1 MALHHDEDN
10 KPTADFVEYPDPDK
24 DHGVLPAPQKG
35 VDAEQAALYR
45 EFEAKDDE
53 WHHYMKKKLMRKVDW
68 HLLPLL
74 ILMYLLNF
82 LDRSN
87 LAQARLGT
95 LEEDLNMVGTDYN
108 LATSILFVGYLLMQI
123 PSNLLLTRIRPSMYL
138 GVCMAIWGAISA
150 AQAATQ
156 SFGGLVAARFF
167 LGFAEAPFFAGA
179 IFLMSSW
186 YTRAELAHR
195 ISRFY
200 AGSALANA
208 FGGLLGAG
216 CLGNLHMAHGISGW
230 RWLFIIEGV
239 ITVGVA
245 LVAAVVLPDYP
256 ANTRWLTPQE
266 RSYAQWRLVD
276 DTGEADEATASTVLD
291 GVKLAMRDPK
301 LYIFTLLQHASL
313 LSQTF
318 QYFFPTVVE
327 TLGYGK
333 IETLLITAPV
343 WIATFLVGL
352 FVTWTSGRSGDR
364 SIHIVC
370 LSMISCVGN
379 IICIAT
385 LNINA
390 RFFAIFLM
398 PMGAVAG
405 YQIVITWVANTF
417 PRPLVKRSACISFA
431 NMVGN
436 SANIYGPYMYPS
448 SSGPRYVPGGAATAT
463 AALLVALLA
472 LAIRFVLAARNR
484 DLERGEVEDAEGVA
498 AAAAAGARRDGLG
511 LGEEARPVGFRY
523 IL

>member
-1 MALHHDEDN
+1 MAARRSAES
-10 KPTADFVEYPDPDK
+10 KPTADFIEYPEPDK
-24 DHGVLPAPQKG
+24 DDAARPIPQKG
-35 VDAEQAALYR
+35 VDEEQAALYR
-45 EFEAKDDE
+45 EFQTKDGE
-53 WHHYMKKKLMRKVDW
+53 WHHYMQKKLMRKVDW

-95 LEEDLNMVGTDYN
+95 LEEDLNMTGTDFN

-138 GVCMAIWGAISA
+138 GICMGIWGTISA
-150 AQAATQ
+150 AQAATH
-156 SFGGLVAARFF
+156 SFGGLVAARFM

-216 CLGNLHMAHGISGW
+216 CLGNLHNAHGIAGW

-239 ITVGVA
+239 ITVGIA
-245 LVAAVVLPDYP
+245 IIAAIVLPDYP
-256 ANTRWLTPQE
+256 ANTRWLTAEE
-266 RSYAQWRLVD
+266 RGYAQWRLLD
-276 DTGEADEATASTVLD
+276 DTGEADDAEASTVLE
-291 GVKLAMRDPK
+291 GVKLAMRDPR
-301 LYIFTLLQHASL
+301 LYVFTLLQHASL
-313 LSQTF
+313 LTQTF
-318 QYFFPTVVE
+318 QYFFPTVIE

-352 FVTWTSGRSGDR
+352 LVTWTSGKTGDR
-364 SIHIVC
+364 SIHIMC
-370 LSMISCVGN
+370 LSLISCVGN
-379 IICIAT
+379 VICIAT
-385 LNINA
+385 LNIPA

-405 YQIVITWVANTF
+405 YQIIITWVANSF

-448 SSGPRYVPGGAATAT
+448 SSGPRYIPGGAATAGT
-463 AALLVALLA
+463 ALLVS
-472 LAIRFVLAARNR
+472 VLAFIIRLMLARDNR
-484 DLERGEVEDAEGVA
+484 KMEERELQDAEEVA
-498 AAAAAGARRDGLG
+498 AHAGGGERR
-511 LGEEARPVGFRY
+511 AVGFRY

>member
-1 MALHHDEDN
+1 MAPHHDEEN
-10 KPTADFVEYPDPDK
+10 KPTADFIEYPDPDK
-24 DHGVLPAPQKG
+24 DHGALPTPQKG
-35 VDAEQAALYR
+35 VDEEQAALYR
-45 EFEAKDDE
+45 EFESKDEE
-53 WHHYMKKKLMRKVDW
+53 WHHYMQKKLMRKVDW

-95 LEEDLNMVGTDYN
+95 LEEDLNMKGTDYN
-108 LATSILFVGYLLMQI
+108 LATSILFVGYLLMQL

-138 GVCMAIWGAISA
+138 GTVMGIWGAISA
-150 AQAATQ
+150 AQAAAH
-156 SFGGLVAARFF
+156 SFGGLVAARFM

-179 IFLMSSW
+179 VFLMSSW

-216 CLGNLHMAHGISGW
+216 CLGNLHMVHGISGW

-245 LVAAVVLPDYP
+245 IVAAVVLPDYP
-256 ANTRWLTPQE
+256 ANTRWLTDEE
-266 RSYAQWRLVD
+266 RSYAQWRLLD
-276 DTGEADEATASTVLD
+276 DTGEADHAGASTVME
-291 GVKLAMRDPK
+291 GVKLALKDPR
-301 LYIFTLLQHASL
+301 LYIFTLLQHLSL
-313 LSQTF
+313 LTQTF
-318 QYFFPTVVE
+318 QYFFPTVIE

-343 WIATFLVGL
+343 WILTFLVGL
-352 FVTWTSGRSGDR
+352 LVTWTSGKTGDR
-364 SIHIVC
+364 SYHIMC

-379 IICIAT
+379 IICIST
-385 LNINA
+385 LNIPA

-405 YQIVITWVANTF
+405 YQIIITWVANSF

-431 NMVGN
+431 NMIGN
-436 SANIYGPYMYPS
+436 SANIYGPYMYPKTDT
-448 SSGPRYVPGGAATAT
+448 PRYIPGGSATAATALAVT
-463 AALLVALLA
+463 LLA
-472 LAIRFVLAARNR
+472 FAIRLLLARDNR
-484 DLERGEVEDAEGVA
+484 KMEERELADAEGVA
-498 AAAAAGARRDGLG
+498 EHAENFGVGLYNVTDYVV
-511 LGEEARPVGFRY
+511 AYAPY
-523 IL
+523 